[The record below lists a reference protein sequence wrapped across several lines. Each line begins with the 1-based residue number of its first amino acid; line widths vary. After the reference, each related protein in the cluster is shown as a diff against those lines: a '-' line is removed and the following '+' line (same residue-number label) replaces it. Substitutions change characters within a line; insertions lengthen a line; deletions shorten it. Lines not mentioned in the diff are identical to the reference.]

1 MPQIFGGF
9 GVWDFQ
15 ARSNISKF
23 HPKSELWR
31 PVALFFQGVWGL
43 SLPGKVL
50 YIKIP
55 DISCPEANQAIYEV
69 MVKLCMKISSKIRTL
84 EASGPV
90 FGGWAWG
97 LRLPGKVQYIKIPN
111 ISCPDANQAIYKSS
125 GGQPGHL

>member
-1 MPQIFGGF
+1 MAPFFG
-9 GVWDFQ
+9 
-15 ARSNISKF
+15 
-23 HPKSELWR
+23 
-31 PVALFFQGVWGL
+31 GVWGPQ
-43 SLPGKVL
+43 LPGRVQ

-97 LRLPGKVQYIKIPN
+97 LRLPGKVQYIKITN
-111 ISCPDANQAIYKSS
+111 TRFNTSKYIIYEVMVIF
-125 GGQPGHL
+125 